1 MDARSEEDHMGLL
14 AIDSLSKSFG
24 KLPVLDGLSFG
35 VEEGSVFGFIGRN
48 GSGKTTTMK
57 IIVGLLKADQGEVF
71 VGGTKVV
78 FGETPTNRLIGY
90 LPDVPEF
97 YGFMNAFEYLRL
109 CGRIAG
115 MNPTDIERKSSELIA
130 LVGLQEGAPRRI
142 KGYSRGMKQRL
153 GIAQAL
159 MHDPVL
165 LICDEPTS
173 ALDPQGRSEI
183 LAILS
188 RVRERTTVLFSTHIL
203 ADVERICDTVGVL
216 HQGRIALGGN
226 LEQIKSAHRRDTI
239 MFWLSETDPAALVA
253 LGEDLRRLPFVEQ
266 LTVAGTVFSATVK
279 SLRNDSRMLLVELAS
294 RDVTVLGYQ
303 VLEPTLENL
312 YLDVIA

>member
-1 MDARSEEDHMGLL
+1 MGLL
-14 AIDSLSKSFG
+14 VVDSVSKNF
-24 KLPVLDGLSFG
+24 KELEVLKQLSFE

-57 IIVGLLKADQGEVF
+57 TIVGLLKADAGEIYVN
-71 VGGTKVV
+71 GKKVV
-78 FGETPTNRLIGY
+78 FGETPTNKVVGY

-97 YGFMNAFEYLRL
+97 YGFMSALEYLHF
-109 CGRIAG
+109 CGRITG
-115 MNPTDIERKSSELIA
+115 MNTTDIERKTNELIN
-130 LVGLQEGAPRRI
+130 LVGLQESANRRI

-159 MHDPVL
+159 MHEPAL

-183 LAILS
+183 LAILDE
-188 RVRERTTVLFSTHIL
+188 VRTRTTVLFSTHIL

-216 HQGRIALGGN
+216 ENGHLVLGGK
-226 LEQIKSAHRRDTI
+226 LEEIKTTHRRDSI
-239 MFWLSETDPAALVA
+239 IVSFDGLDQAALKV
-253 LGEDLRRLPFVEQ
+253 LGESLLKLPYVVQLMELRDTLRIDVGSVQKDGAAL
-266 LTVAGTVFSATVK
+266 FS
-279 SLRNDSRMLLVELAS
+279 ELAS
-294 RDVTVLGYQ
+294 RNLTVLNYQ

-312 YLDVIA
+312 YMDVIA

>member
-1 MDARSEEDHMGLL
+1 MGLL
-14 AIDSLSKSFG
+14 VVDSLSKRF
-24 KLPVLDGLSFG
+24 KDLLVLDRLSFE
-35 VEEGSVFGFIGRN
+35 VEEGSVFGFIGKN

-57 IIVGLLKADQGEVF
+57 IVTGLLKADQGHVYIKGRMVE
-71 VGGTKVV
+71 
-78 FGETPTNRLIGY
+78 FGETPTNHLIGY

-97 YGFMNAFEYLRL
+97 YGFMNALEYLRF
-109 CGRIAG
+109 CGRITG
-115 MNPTDIERKSSELIA
+115 MNTADIERKAAELIA
-130 LVGLQEGAPRRI
+130 LVGLQDSAHRRI
-142 KGYSRGMKQRL
+142 KGFSRGMKQRL

-159 MHDPVL
+159 IHDPVL

-188 RVRERTTVLFSTHIL
+188 QVRERTTVLFSTHIL

-216 HQGRIALGGN
+216 NNGKIVLGGN
-226 LEQIKSAHRRDTI
+226 LEQIKSTHRRDTI
-239 MFWLSETDPAALVA
+239 VVMLDGVSPAGLEALA
-253 LGEDLRRLPFVEQ
+253 AELRALPFVERLGLQ
-266 LTVAGTVFSATVK
+266 GMSMFVDVRSVRQDGRQLLTQLVDRHLTVLS
-279 SLRNDSRMLLVELAS
+279 
-294 RDVTVLGYQ
+294 YQ

>member
-1 MDARSEEDHMGLL
+1 MGLL
-14 AIDSLSKSFG
+14 TIDSISKSFG
-24 KLPVLDGLSFG
+24 QLKVLDQLSFE
-35 VEEGSVFGFIGRN
+35 VEEGSVFGFIGKN
-48 GSGKTTTMK
+48 GSGKTTTMR
-57 IIVGLLKADQGEVF
+57 IIVGLLKAD
-71 VGGTKVV
+71 GGDVYVRGKRVE
-78 FGETPTNRLIGY
+78 FGQTETNSLIGY

-97 YGFMNAFEYLRL
+97 YGFMNAWEYLSF
-109 CGRIAG
+109 CGRICG
-115 MNPTDIERKSSELIA
+115 MNATDIERKSAELIA
-130 LVGLQEGAPRRI
+130 MVGLTESAKRRI

-159 MHDPVL
+159 IHDPAL

-183 LAILS
+183 LEILG

-216 HQGRIALGGN
+216 NNGRLALGGN

-239 MFWLSETDPAALVA
+239 ALEFDGLDPSALEALSQSLQA
-253 LGEDLRRLPFVEQ
+253 LPFVVRSQ
-266 LTVAGTVFSATVK
+266 VARTALFVDVNSVHSDGRLLLADLLSRGLTILNYNV
-279 SLRNDSRMLLVELAS
+279 
-294 RDVTVLGYQ
+294 Q
-303 VLEPTLENL
+303 EPTLENL